1 MIDCDLLRDV
11 ERSRAEELCRRFF
24 PNGKKLGNEWKLGDV
39 SGVPGNSLGVALA
52 GLKAGLWQDRATGE
66 GGDFVKLLCAN
77 RELGFVQAVQEIE
90 RALGVSLRD
99 ESPPSPA
106 IAQLATPAKEAS
118 LLTADNPNGLP
129 YRLNDSERKQ
139 CVAAAE
145 RLIEGEML
153 NKIAK
158 ARGWKSETIRN
169 LALDLA
175 LGLTSDNKLAF
186 LYESGLKV
194 RWKENGERIIR
205 WAFGKPWLW
214 RGWAIKQSNVIYV
227 CEGETDAITLIDA
240 GVEKDARTNVIA
252 LPSASYNVEPWAL
265 LFSRKRVIIATDC
278 DEAGERAAE
287 HVARALKS
295 SVRSLERFV
304 LKGTRHNG

>member
-1 MIDCDLLRDV
+1 MIDCDLLRDL

-24 PNGKKLGNEWKLGDV
+24 PNGKKVSNEWKLADV
-39 SGVPGNSLGVALA
+39 SGAPGNSLGVALA
-52 GLKAGLWQDRATGE
+52 GPKAGLWQDRATGD
-66 GGDFVKLLCAN
+66 GGDFVNLLRKN
-77 RELGFVQAVQEIE
+77 RDLGFVQAVEEIE
-90 RALGVSLRD
+90 RALGMSLRG
-99 ESPPSPA
+99 ESPLPA
-106 IAQLATPAKEAS
+106 TAPHPTPEKEAS

-129 YRLNDSERKQ
+129 YRLNGSERKQ

-169 LALDLA
+169 LALELA

-214 RGWAIKQSNVIYV
+214 RSWAIKQSDTVYI
-227 CEGETDAITLIDA
+227 CEGETDATTLIDC
-240 GVEKDARTNVIA
+240 GFETDARTSVIA
-252 LPSASYNVEPWAL
+252 LPSASFRIEPWAE
-265 LFSRKRVIIATDC
+265 LFTGKRVVIATDA
-278 DEAGERAAE
+278 DEAGERAAK
-287 HVARALKS
+287 HLANALNHFA
-295 SVRSLERFV
+295 RSLGRLVF
-304 LKGTRHNG
+304 KRRANG

>member
-1 MIDCDLLRDV
+1 MIDCDLLRDL
-11 ERSRAEELCRRFF
+11 ERSSTEQLCRRFF
-24 PNGKKLGNEWKLGDV
+24 PAGKKLGNEWKLGDV
-39 SGVPGNSLGVALA
+39 SGAQGNSLGIQLT
-52 GLKAGLWQDRATGE
+52 GSKAGLWQDRATGD
-66 GGDFVKLLCAN
+66 GGDFVNLLRKN
-77 RELGFVQAVQEIE
+77 RDLGFVQAVEEIE
-90 RALGVSLRD
+90 RALGVSLRG
-99 ESPPSPA
+99 ESPLPA
-106 IAQLATPAKEAS
+106 TAQLATPEKEAS
-118 LLTADNPNGLP
+118 LLTAENPNGLP
-129 YRLNDSERKQ
+129 YRLNKSERKQ
-139 CVAAAE
+139 CVAAAG

-227 CEGETDAITLIDA
+227 SEGETDAITLIDA

>member
-1 MIDCDLLRDV
+1 MIDCALLRDL

-39 SGVPGNSLGVALA
+39 SGARGNSLGIQLT
-52 GLKAGLWQDRATGE
+52 GPNAGLWQDRATSE
-66 GGDFVKLLCAN
+66 GGDFVKLVCAN
-77 RELGFVQAVQEIE
+77 RELGFVQAVEEIE
-90 RALGVSLRD
+90 QALGMSLRG
-99 ESPPSPA
+99 ESPLP
-106 IAQLATPAKEAS
+106 ATPPHPTPVREAS

-129 YRLNDSERKQ
+129 YRLNESERKQ

-158 ARGWKSETIRN
+158 WRAWKSETIRN

-186 LYESGLKV
+186 IYESGLKV

-214 RGWAIKQSNVIYV
+214 RGWAIQQSHTVYI
-227 CEGETDAITLIDA
+227 CEGETDAITLIDC
-240 GVEKDARTNVIA
+240 GFETDARTNVSA
-252 LPSASYNVEPWAL
+252 LPSASFRIERWAE
-265 LFSRKRVIIATDC
+265 LFAGKRVVIATDA
-278 DEAGERAAE
+278 DEAGERAAK
-287 HVARALKS
+287 HVAEALRKS
-295 SVRSLERFV
+295 TRSLERLV
-304 LKGTRHNG
+304 LKRTNNG